1 MNCILYFKIKIS
13 LLMVNAQLKA
23 AKKRVLFSVKSSR
36 QTSDRMDGEYSRFLS
51 IAEKREEL
59 YMQLIRVTKSK
70 TARSVFDA
78 PFDTGKISVSEQAEE
93 KISAYDRMLALVH
106 HRNGDWGEISVQD
119 RADNNKSLQSG
130 LGTVC
135 SKYRF
140 INGDAFWIETNLEK
154 LKTQI
159 RLECE
164 CV

>member
-1 MNCILYFKIKIS
+1 
-13 LLMVNAQLKA
+13 
-23 AKKRVLFSVKSSR
+23 
-36 QTSDRMDGEYSRFLS
+36 MDGEYSRFLS

-59 YMQLIRVTKSK
+59 YMQLIRVSKSK
-70 TARSVFDA
+70 TARSVLMHPLTQEA
-78 PFDTGKISVSEQAEE
+78 SACRNRQKK